1 MQNKHITPARR
12 TSLELLNKII
22 VSNEPFEKIIFSS
35 KKFLSLEDKDKRFTR
50 LIITTVLRKFGQIDF
65 IMNQFIKKGSIKKNN
80 LKNII
85 RIGIAELIFIKSAR
99 YAAINEA
106 VETTKINYSNRLSK
120 FTNAVLRN
128 IDRDKEKLSSM
139 ITDEM
144 NYPSWLIEDWKQT
157 WGIKQTK
164 EIINYF
170 QKEPY
175 LDISVAGDPQEM
187 EKVVKG
193 KIIYNKT
200 LRIDDI
206 INPSKLPFYQTENSN
221 YHWWVQDVAASL
233 PAQLLI
239 NSDKIKIVDLCAAP
253 GGKTIQLL
261 KANKKVISV
270 DVSNERIKILE
281 QNLRRLNLKEN
292 IVVDDGRKW
301 RPKEKI
307 DAVLLDAPCS
317 ATGTIRKHPDIVK
330 NRSKV
335 NLDKYI
341 SLQIDLIKQ
350 SLTWL
355 DKGGILIYAVCS
367 LQKKEGEE
375 QIKSILQT
383 EDSVEVLP
391 IKPSEVLAFS
401 QAITK
406 EGWLRIFPNFLSPFG
421 GNDGFFICRL
431 QKK

>member
-1 MQNKHITPARR
+1 MY
-12 TSLELLNKII
+12 
-22 VSNEPFEKIIFSS
+22 
-35 KKFLSLEDKDKRFTR
+35 KR
-50 LIITTVLRKFGQIDF
+50 Q
-65 IMNQFIKKGSIKKNN
+65 
-80 LKNII
+80 
-85 RIGIAELIFIKSAR
+85 
-99 YAAINEA
+99 
-106 VETTKINYSNRLSK
+106 
-120 FTNAVLRN
+120 
-128 IDRDKEKLSSM
+128 
-139 ITDEM
+139 
-144 NYPSWLIEDWKQT
+144 
-157 WGIKQTK
+157 
-164 EIINYF
+164 
-170 QKEPY
+170 
-175 LDISVAGDPQEM
+175 
-187 EKVVKG
+187 
-193 KIIYNKT
+193 
-200 LRIDDI
+200 
-206 INPSKLPFYQTENSN
+206 NSN
-221 YHWWVQDVAASL
+221 YHWWVQDVAASI

-270 DVSNERIKILE
+270 DISNERIKILE

-383 EDSVEVLP
+383 ENSVEMLP

-406 EGWLRIFPNFLSPFG
+406 EGWLRIFPNFLSSFG

>member
-1 MQNKHITPARR
+1 
-12 TSLELLNKII
+12 
-22 VSNEPFEKIIFSS
+22 
-35 KKFLSLEDKDKRFTR
+35 
-50 LIITTVLRKFGQIDF
+50 
-65 IMNQFIKKGSIKKNN
+65 
-80 LKNII
+80 
-85 RIGIAELIFIKSAR
+85 
-99 YAAINEA
+99 
-106 VETTKINYSNRLSK
+106 
-120 FTNAVLRN
+120 
-128 IDRDKEKLSSM
+128 M

-157 WGIKQTK
+157 WGTKQTK

-200 LRIDDI
+200 LRIDEI

-221 YHWWVQDVAASL
+221 YHWWVQDVAASI

-307 DAVLLDAPCS
+307 DAVLLDAPCT

-383 EDSVEVLP
+383 EDSVEILP

>member
-1 MQNKHITPARR
+1 MQNKYITPARR
-12 TSLELLNKII
+12 TSLELLNKIL
-22 VSNEPFEKIIFSS
+22 VSNEPFEKIILSS
-35 KKFLSLEDKDKRFTR
+35 KKFLSLDGKDKSFTR
-50 LIITTVLRKFGQIDF
+50 LIITTVLRKFCQIDF

-144 NYPSWLIEDWKQT
+144 NYPSWLIEDWKET
-157 WGIKQTK
+157 WGTKQTK

-175 LDISVAGDPQEM
+175 LDISVAGDPKEM

-200 LRIDDI
+200 LRIDEI

-221 YHWWVQDVAASL
+221 YHWWVQDVAASI

-270 DVSNERIKILE
+270 DISNERIKILK

-383 EDSVEVLP
+383 EDSVEILP

-401 QAITK
+401 QAVNK

>member
-1 MQNKHITPARR
+1 
-12 TSLELLNKII
+12 
-22 VSNEPFEKIIFSS
+22 
-35 KKFLSLEDKDKRFTR
+35 
-50 LIITTVLRKFGQIDF
+50 
-65 IMNQFIKKGSIKKNN
+65 
-80 LKNII
+80 
-85 RIGIAELIFIKSAR
+85 
-99 YAAINEA
+99 
-106 VETTKINYSNRLSK
+106 
-120 FTNAVLRN
+120 
-128 IDRDKEKLSSM
+128 M

-157 WGIKQTK
+157 WGTKQTK

-200 LRIDDI
+200 LRIDEI

-221 YHWWVQDVAASL
+221 YHWWVQDVAASI

-301 RPKEKI
+301 RP
-307 DAVLLDAPCS
+307 
-317 ATGTIRKHPDIVK
+317 
-330 NRSKV
+330 
-335 NLDKYI
+335 
-341 SLQIDLIKQ
+341 
-350 SLTWL
+350 
-355 DKGGILIYAVCS
+355 
-367 LQKKEGEE
+367 
-375 QIKSILQT
+375 
-383 EDSVEVLP
+383 
-391 IKPSEVLAFS
+391 
-401 QAITK
+401 
-406 EGWLRIFPNFLSPFG
+406 
-421 GNDGFFICRL
+421 
-431 QKK
+431 

>member
-1 MQNKHITPARR
+1 MKNKHITPARR
-12 TSLELLNKII
+12 TSLELLNKIL
-22 VSNEPFEKIIFSS
+22 VSNEPFEKIILSS
-35 KKFLSLEDKDKRFTR
+35 KKFLSLADKDKRFTR

-65 IMNQFIKKGSIKKNN
+65 IINQFIKKGSIKKNN

-170 QKEPY
+170 Q
-175 LDISVAGDPQEM
+175 
-187 EKVVKG
+187 
-193 KIIYNKT
+193 
-200 LRIDDI
+200 
-206 INPSKLPFYQTENSN
+206 TENSN
-221 YHWWVQDVAASL
+221 YHWWVQDVAASI

-383 EDSVEVLP
+383 EGSVEILP

>member
-1 MQNKHITPARR
+1 LQNKHITPARI
-12 TSLELLNKII
+12 TSLELLNKIL
-22 VSNEPFEKIIFSS
+22 VSNEPFEKIINSS
-35 KKFLSLEDKDKRFTR
+35 KKFLQLDDKDKRFTR
-50 LIITTVLRKFGQIDF
+50 LIITTILRKFGQIDF
-65 IMNQFIKKGSIKKNN
+65 IMNRFIKKGSIKKNN

-85 RIGIAELIFIKSAR
+85 RIGIAELIFIKSAK

-128 IDRDKEKLSSM
+128 IDRNSEKLSSI

-144 NYPSWLIEDWKQT
+144 NYPTWLIEDWKQT
-157 WGIKQTK
+157 WGIRQTK
-164 EIINYF
+164 ENIRYF

-175 LDISVAGDPQEM
+175 LDISVAGDPKEM
-187 EKVVKG
+187 ERVLKG
-193 KIIYNKT
+193 KNIYNKT
-200 LRIDDI
+200 LRIDEI
-206 INPSKLPFYQTENSN
+206 IHPSKLPFYQTENSN
-221 YHWWVQDVAASL
+221 YHWWVQDVAASI

-239 NSDKIKIVDLCAAP
+239 DSDKMTIVDLCAAP

-261 KANKKVISV
+261 KASKKVIPV
-270 DVSNERIKILE
+270 DVSKERIKILE
-281 QNLRRLNLKEN
+281 QNLKRLNLKQN
-292 IVVDDGRKW
+292 IVVADGRKW

-307 DAVLLDAPCS
+307 DAVLLDAPCT

-350 SLTWL
+350 CLMWL

-383 EDSVEVLP
+383 ENAVEILP
-391 IKPSEVLAFS
+391 IKPSEVLGFS

-406 EGWLRIFPNFLSPFG
+406 EGWLRVFPSILSSSG

>member
-1 MQNKHITPARR
+1 M
-12 TSLELLNKII
+12 
-22 VSNEPFEKIIFSS
+22 
-35 KKFLSLEDKDKRFTR
+35 KKY
-50 LIITTVLRKFGQIDF
+50 
-65 IMNQFIKKGSIKKNN
+65 
-80 LKNII
+80 
-85 RIGIAELIFIKSAR
+85 LIFFFILFFNLSAQ
-99 YAAINEA
+99 
-106 VETTKINYSNRLSK
+106 SS
-120 FTNAVLRN
+120 TN
-128 IDRDKEKLSSM
+128 
-139 ITDEM
+139 
-144 NYPSWLIEDWKQT
+144 Q
-157 WGIKQTK
+157 
-164 EIINYF
+164 EIINHLEKINSLEF
-170 QKEPY
+170 KFIQKI
-175 LDISVAGDPQEM
+175 DNNNI
-187 EKVVKG
+187 EKGECIILYPK
-193 KIIYNKT
+193 KILCKYYDIYNKI
-200 LRIDDI
+200 LV
-206 INPSKLPFYQTENSN
+206 SN
-221 YHWWVQDVAASL
+221 GKSL
-233 PAQLLI
+233 II

-261 KANKKVISV
+261 KANKKVTSV

-383 EDSVEVLP
+383 EVSVEILP